1 MIFTLHLQFTP
12 LAPKEQEG
20 IELKEFACFKAYCC
34 YCQITAHDVSDN
46 KTLFAVYYT
55 TGIQHQHHFHKTL
68 NGNIYVYVHFRICC
82 FSFILFSFL
91 SVSHSN
97 HFLLPPFVIDMDGQ
111 TSCQAHFIFHV
122 YSLHLHLHFIFYS
135 AFERE

>member
-1 MIFTLHLQFTP
+1 MGTFMFMCIF
-12 LAPKEQEG
+12 
-20 IELKEFACFKAYCC
+20 EFVVLVLYF
-34 YCQITAHDVSDN
+34 
-46 KTLFAVYYT
+46 
-55 TGIQHQHHFHKTL
+55 
-68 NGNIYVYVHFRICC
+68 
-82 FSFILFSFL
+82 FSFL